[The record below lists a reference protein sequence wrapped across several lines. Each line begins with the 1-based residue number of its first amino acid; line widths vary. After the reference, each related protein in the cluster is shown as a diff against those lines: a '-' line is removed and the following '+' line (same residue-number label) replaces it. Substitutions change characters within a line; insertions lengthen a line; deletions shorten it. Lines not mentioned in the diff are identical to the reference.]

1 MKSRSRGT
9 TLMELMAALTVLG
22 ILVAIA
28 VPSFRSVTANS
39 RTAAST
45 NDLVTAL
52 NLARSEA
59 LRRSSSVTVCAS
71 ANLTT
76 CSGSSNW
83 ATGWIAYEDRNGN
96 GTFETG
102 SEPLLRVWDPVS
114 NGITVTASGASN
126 SINNRVTFNTMGMG
140 TATIQFDLVPAG
152 CVGATGAGRTNV
164 LMTGAVRST
173 KVACP

>member
-1 MKSRSRGT
+1 
-9 TLMELMAALTVLG
+9 MAALTVLG

-59 LRRSSSVTVCAS
+59 LRRSSSVAVCAS

-114 NGITVTASGASN
+114 NGITVTASGA
-126 SINNRVTFNTMGMG
+126 INNRVTFNTMGMG
-140 TATIQFDLVPAG
+140 TATIQFDLVPTG
-152 CVGATGAGRTNV
+152 CIGKGAGRTNV